1 MTDQEKQLIEGLASR
16 IHNAPAPEIDRDADA
31 LIRNG
36 IGNRPDALYIFTQT
50 VLVQEMA
57 LNQAK
62 AQIEELSKKLQER
75 SSQSSFLG
83 TPAPSQS
90 APSHPA
96 QPSWW
101 GGQSAAQPSTA
112 TTPAAPPPLP
122 PQQAAQPYYQQP
134 APPQPPP
141 ASGGMFSGFLRNAAT
156 TAAGVVAGEV
166 AFSALSGLFGHHSGG
181 GFMEGG
187 SGFFGGASG
196 VSPGS
201 ETIINNY
208 YDSPAGQSGGSE
220 HSATGS
226 QFVDPGTDDADTASA
241 DSATDDSYDD
251 TTEDTTD
258 DTSSDDSSAD
268 DSYDDSSSYD
278 DGGGDDV

>member
-16 IHNAPAPEIDRDADA
+16 IHNAPAPEIDREADA

-62 AQIEELSKKLQER
+62 AQIEELNKKLQER

-90 APSHPA
+90 APPHSG

-101 GGQSAAQPSTA
+101 GGQSAAQP
-112 TTPAAPPPLP
+112 PAAPPPPLP
-122 PQQAAQPYYQQP
+122 PQQAAQPYYQQQ
-134 APPQPPP
+134 APPPPPPP

-166 AFSALSGLFGHHSGG
+166 AFSALSGIFGHHSGG
-181 GFMEGG
+181 GFMGG
-187 SGFFGGASG
+187 DSGFLGGASG

-220 HSATGS
+220 HSGTGS
-226 QFVDPGTDDADTASA
+226 QFVDPGTDDDTDTASA
-241 DSATDDSYDD
+241 NAASDDSYDD
-251 TTEDTTD
+251 TTDDTTE
-258 DTSSDDSSAD
+258 DTSSDDSSD
-268 DSYDDSSSYD
+268 DSYDDSGSYD
-278 DGGGDDV
+278 DGGGNDDI